1 MKKHARLISLTL
13 VSALLLI
20 SLSGCFGNFALTR
33 KAYQFNES
41 VGDKW
46 VQQIVFWL
54 MNFVPVYNAAATLDL
69 VLFNTIEFWTGSNPI
84 AMNATDEVIKYANTE
99 NGNFEIKITQN
110 RIFINQLTGQ
120 NAGTAM
126 EMNFN
131 PETNSWYLSSN
142 GKTQKIATMNDDNLN
157 LIYPSGKEL
166 AIHLAR

>member
-1 MKKHARLISLTL
+1 MKKHARLISITL

-46 VQQIVFWL
+46 VQQVVFWI
-54 MNFVPVYNAAATLDL
+54 MNIVPVYYAAGVLDV
-69 VLFNTIEFWTGSNPI
+69 VLFNTVEFWTGSNPVT
-84 AMNATDEVIKYANTE
+84 MNPGQEVIKYAATE
-99 NGNFEIKITQN
+99 NGDFQIKISQN
-110 RIFINQLTGQ
+110 RIYMIQTSGANSG
-120 NAGTAM
+120 AAM

-142 GKTQKIATMNDDNLN
+142 GQTHKIARMDNENLN

-166 AIHLAR
+166 AIHLAK